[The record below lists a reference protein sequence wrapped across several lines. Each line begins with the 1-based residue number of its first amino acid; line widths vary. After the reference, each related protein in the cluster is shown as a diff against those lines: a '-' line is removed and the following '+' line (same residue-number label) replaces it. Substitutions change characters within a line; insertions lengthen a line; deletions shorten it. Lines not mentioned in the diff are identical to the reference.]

1 MSQDTIQARYDELIT
16 LATRFR
22 RQAEHN
28 EQLQRS
34 LHRSFQALHSD
45 GWKGKGADA
54 FFTEMQQT
62 VFPAAGRLRLALIA
76 GDEVLREIGKLM
88 RAAEQEAAAPFRD
101 GNVNGALP
109 SVVSADPGAFD
120 DKRQPYQLGTP
131 KAVANHTFASGG
143 APALQYDVTIN
154 GRTIPVFVPKN
165 GSAAG
170 KIHTIDEV
178 AKGLAALP
186 AGTRAVITR
195 VDVDPKANPADAFWA
210 KQYGDPNFTSY
221 MTAGSEGIVRIYPQ
235 TTKQSQDYLDGTLHH
250 ESGHTL
256 SQKAWG
262 ESYDDKRWTPWK
274 DAITKDPGLASAYAK
289 NAPGEDFAETY
300 QLYHQV
306 KGTPQEAVERKR
318 MPERFKII
326 DALEAGKK

>member
-1 MSQDTIQARYDELIT
+1 MSNETVQARYEDLIS

-22 RQAEHN
+22 KQAEQN
-28 EQLQRS
+28 EQLQQS
-34 LHRSFQALHSD
+34 LQRSFQALHSD
-45 GWKGKGADA
+45 GWKGKGANA
-54 FFTEMQQT
+54 FFAEMEQI
-62 VFPAAGRLRLALIA
+62 VFPATGRLRLALLA
-76 GDEVLREIGKLM
+76 GDQALRDIVKLM
-88 RAAEQEAAAPFRD
+88 RDAELQAAAPFRD

-109 SVVSADPGAFD
+109 SVVSADPGTFD
-120 DKRQPYQLGTP
+120 DKRQPFKLGNP
-131 KAVANHTFASGG
+131 KAVASHQFKSGN
-143 APALQYDVTIN
+143 APALHYDVEID
-154 GRTIPVFVPKN
+154 GRKIPVFVPKN
-165 GSAAG
+165 GSSAG
-170 KIHTIDEV
+170 KIHSIDEV

-195 VDVDPKANPADAFWA
+195 VDIDPKANPADAYWA
-210 KQYGDPNFTSY
+210 KQYKDPNFNSY
-221 MTAGSEGIVRIYPQ
+221 MTAGAEGIVRIYPQ
-235 TTKQSQDYLDGTLHH
+235 ATKQTQDYLDGTLHH

-274 DAITKDPGLASAYAK
+274 DAIKADPGLASQYAK

-306 KGTPQEAVERKR
+306 RGTSQEAVERKR

-326 DALEAGKK
+326 DELEARKK